1 MIKASK
7 PYRSALALALF
18 CAVVFASTRY
28 VRAFLAKPLFDEILV
43 PGATMEAELAISL
56 FAPKLALL
64 GAIAALTIVVTPIAM
79 VGKLY
84 LAQWVVAQ
92 VRRDLDQAVARKLL
106 HISLQHHRTGSSG
119 DLLARAM
126 SDVQIACLALIY
138 LYRDVLQNLLFGVI
152 GVVSM
157 FVTSGPLALLTLTT
171 VPPLLLVTNYFG
183 TRIHRQTQRRQETQ
197 GDLSQRLLGI
207 LSGIKVIKAFR
218 GYALEETAF
227 ASETDRYFKRSLKVV
242 WNRVMAKSW
251 TEVFTQTSGF
261 LVLAV
266 GAWLTLNKLWDLTL
280 GTLMA
285 FAIILMT
292 TYKPVKAITSAY
304 AKVMEALAGASRLY
318 ELLDSEEEL
327 ADREGARPMQDLS
340 QSIRFKDVHF
350 GYGEVPIL
358 RGIDLEVA
366 PGEVIAI
373 VGKTGAGKS
382 TLLDLLLRFH
392 DPTSGAIEIDGVDL
406 RDLQRNSFLDHVA
419 VVAQEPFLFDVS
431 ILENIRYGR
440 SEATLKDVRAAASA
454 AQADD
459 FIKEL
464 PEGYDTAV
472 GEFGLRLSGGQRQ
485 RITIARAILRN
496 PSILV
501 FDEAT
506 SALDAKTER
515 AIQQTIKTLRGEH
528 TIFLVSHRLSTIR
541 DADRIVVLD
550 DGRVAEIGTHD
561 TLMGRA
567 GIYREQMG
575 LQDATSAT

>member
-1 MIKASK
+1 MFAFVEQRYPALW
-7 PYRSALALALF
+7 PYIQLMRLDRPIGTLLLLWPTLWAVWIAGAGTPSLTVIVVFFLGVVIMRAAGCVINDFADRDFDGDVERTQGRPLATGALSAKQALALF

-304 AKVMEALAGASRLY
+304 AKVMEALAGASRK
-318 ELLDSEEEL
+318 
-327 ADREGARPMQDLS
+327 Q
-340 QSIRFKDVHF
+340 I
-350 GYGEVPIL
+350 
-358 RGIDLEVA
+358 
-366 PGEVIAI
+366 
-373 VGKTGAGKS
+373 
-382 TLLDLLLRFH
+382 
-392 DPTSGAIEIDGVDL
+392 
-406 RDLQRNSFLDHVA
+406 
-419 VVAQEPFLFDVS
+419 
-431 ILENIRYGR
+431 
-440 SEATLKDVRAAASA
+440 
-454 AQADD
+454 
-459 FIKEL
+459 
-464 PEGYDTAV
+464 
-472 GEFGLRLSGGQRQ
+472 
-485 RITIARAILRN
+485 
-496 PSILV
+496 
-501 FDEAT
+501 
-506 SALDAKTER
+506 
-515 AIQQTIKTLRGEH
+515 
-528 TIFLVSHRLSTIR
+528 
-541 DADRIVVLD
+541 
-550 DGRVAEIGTHD
+550 
-561 TLMGRA
+561 GRA
-567 GIYREQMG
+567 SCRERV
-575 LQDATSAT
+575 